1 MPQVRHLESMIR
13 MSEARAAMHLRE
25 YVGDEDI
32 DNAIRW
38 VGGRA
43 LLLARGLACC
53 GPARVAALAVAGGG
67 AVLPRSAPRIDLYL
81 YLAPAHPIVLLSPL
95 PPNHTTH
102 APTRPRTFLP
112 ALPPC
117 LPACRIMLESFVA
130 TQKLS
135 VQKALRRKFRR
146 YISAKSDFNGLVLLK
161 LQVGGL
167 AGQRA
172 G

>member
-1 MPQVRHLESMIR
+1 MIR

-81 YLAPAHPIVLLSPL
+81 YRALAHPIVLLSPL
-95 PPNHTTH
+95 PTKPPPTHPPAH
-102 APTRPRTFLP
+102 APFCLPCLP
-112 ALPPC
+112 AC

>member
-1 MPQVRHLESMIR
+1 
-13 MSEARAAMHLRE
+13 
-25 YVGDEDI
+25 
-32 DNAIRW
+32 
-38 VGGRA
+38 
-43 LLLARGLACC
+43 
-53 GPARVAALAVAGGG
+53 
-67 AVLPRSAPRIDLYL
+67 
-81 YLAPAHPIVLLSPL
+81 
-95 PPNHTTH
+95 
-102 APTRPRTFLP
+102 
-112 ALPPC
+112 
-117 LPACRIMLESFVA
+117 MLESFVA